1 MVDNPGSGGG
11 GGRSGITT
19 SRRGLR
25 GDLSATNA
33 GANGTFYAAGAGGSG
48 AGGDGG
54 DGGNWGLPGVIN
66 SSNLGD
72 NAEVMAPGYGG
83 KAIVVTANDLSLS
96 HNSALYTSNVD
107 LKLASILEDQ
117 STSVQL
123 LGNFRP
129 KQTGPYF
136 FRIFSDDTSKFWF
149 NSANLVSPT
158 PNINVSTYT
167 GFYSSANI
175 GVLTANVNYPIR
187 VQMAQGSAGFGVLKF
202 EFAEINPLSVPA
214 VNSAAANALYTT
226 NGTSYFY
233 STSNTGL
240 LPGLEMKRYKGD
252 AVNDVNYFTAANEW
266 SSANGIHGYG
276 DKEFKI
282 GDPQFIGF
290 SANAITT
297 GTSIAI
303 NRADIGTILD
313 GDALVITVITE
324 STGTITLPAGFTTID
339 SGAVATEASGFFGFR
354 DKVSQY
360 RTGYKFASSEGATYT
375 TTVPGEASMTMF
387 AVRGASD
394 VLLDSYVFNAGVL
407 NAANTTD
414 RHTGSSLAF
423 AESFKAYANQ
433 LSVVVLASDVDSGTN
448 WTTTSTVGFDS
459 FSNVAPT
466 TAEQRVG
473 VGYKKHLQ
481 NERYTLRV
489 TTNAGV
495 SNDLVYRR
503 FILY

>member
-1 MVDNPGSGGG
+1 MGNNSGGGGG
-11 GGRSGITT
+11 GGRSGIQI
-19 SRRGLR
+19 SLRGLPY
-25 GDLSATNA
+25 DSKSSF
-33 GANGTFYAAGAGGSG
+33 GANGTFYAAGAGGDG
-48 AGGDGG
+48 QEGDGTAGGD
-54 DGGNWGLPGVIN
+54 WGLPGVIGT
-66 SSNLGD
+66 SNLND
-72 NAEVMAPGYGG
+72 NAEVMQPGFGG
-83 KAIVVTANDLSLS
+83 KAIVVSAKDLSLS
-96 HNSALYTSNVD
+96 YNSALYKSSVD
-107 LKLASILEDQ
+107 LKFASIVEDQ

-136 FRIFSDDTSKFWF
+136 FRMVSDDTSKFWF

-158 PNINVSTYT
+158 PNISLTTYT
-167 GFYSSANI
+167 GFYSSANV

-187 VQMAQGSAGFGVLKF
+187 VQFAQSSAGPGFLKF

-252 AVNDVNYFTAANEW
+252 AVNNVNYFTAANEW
-266 SSANGIHGYG
+266 TSVNGLHGYG
-276 DKEFKI
+276 NREFLI
-282 GDPQFIGF
+282 GDPQYIGF
-290 SANAITT
+290 SANARTT

-303 NRADIGTILD
+303 NKADIGDIID
-313 GDALVITVITE
+313 GDTLVITVISE

-339 SGAVATEASGFFGFR
+339 SGSLATESSGFFGFR
-354 DKVSQY
+354 DKAAQY
-360 RTGYKFASSEGATYT
+360 RTGYKFASSEGTTYT

-387 AVRGASD
+387 AVRGVSD

-407 NAANTTD
+407 NASNTTD
-414 RHTGSSLAF
+414 RHVGSSSAF

-433 LSVVVLASDVDSGTN
+433 LSVVVLASDTDFFAD
-448 WTTTSTVGFDS
+448 WTTTSTVGFDA

-466 TAEQRVG
+466 TSEQRVG

-481 NERYTLRV
+481 NERYTLRI
-489 TTNAGV
+489 TTNTGI
-495 SNDLVYRR
+495 SNNLVYRR
-503 FILY
+503 FIFY

>member
-1 MVDNPGSGGG
+1 
-11 GGRSGITT
+11 
-19 SRRGLR
+19 
-25 GDLSATNA
+25 
-33 GANGTFYAAGAGGSG
+33 
-48 AGGDGG
+48 
-54 DGGNWGLPGVIN
+54 
-66 SSNLGD
+66 
-72 NAEVMAPGYGG
+72 
-83 KAIVVTANDLSLS
+83 
-96 HNSALYTSNVD
+96 
-107 LKLASILEDQ
+107 
-117 STSVQL
+117 

-158 PNINVSTYT
+158 PNINVSAYT

-187 VQMAQGSAGFGVLKF
+187 VQFAQTAAGPGVLKF

-240 LPGLEMKRYKGD
+240 LSGLEMKRYKGD
-252 AVNDVNYFTAANEW
+252 AVNNVNYFTAANEW
-266 SSANGIHGYG
+266 ASANGIHGYG
-276 DKEFKI
+276 DIEFKI

-313 GDALVITVITE
+313 GDILIITVITE

-339 SGAVATEASGFFGFR
+339 SGAVATESSGFFGFR

-360 RTGYKFASSEGATYT
+360 RTGWKFASSEGATYT

-387 AVRGASD
+387 AARGASYL
-394 VLLDSYVFNAGVL
+394 LLDSYVFNAGVV
-407 NAANTTD
+407 NASNTTTY
-414 RHTGSSLAF
+414 RVGSSRAF

-433 LSVVVLASDVDSGTN
+433 LSVVVLVSDSESTPSWNV
-448 WTTTSTVGFDS
+448 TTAVGFDS

-489 TTNAGV
+489 TTDTAF